1 MALTGFFSTG
11 VRASA
16 PFRRPSFQCLLI
28 GLMLLSALLSPPL
41 WAYSYITIDNEPV
54 IKARES
60 MVAAMQNRDIP
71 AMQQALAMLDDELAF
86 FREFRQVDL
95 RPEFERSIQATD
107 LPRLQHLLDRVLY
120 QTIAVNLSMVDLTQY
135 QFSRVLLLKT
145 KVFAELLAPALNEA
159 QRLAVQQATY
169 GLLDSAGSPG
179 VFGAGAKP
187 FSQAAFDE
195 HQGKLLQALK
205 QFEH

>member
-1 MALTGFFSTG
+1 MAKTVLFRSTPRAPVATG
-11 VRASA
+11 RL
-16 PFRRPSFQCLLI
+16 RHCMLI
-28 GLMLLSALLSPPL
+28 TLMLLSALLSPRL

-54 IKARES
+54 IKAREH
-60 MVAAMQNRDIP
+60 MVAAMQKRDIP

-86 FREFRQVDL
+86 FRDMRQVDL
-95 RPEFERSIQATD
+95 RPEFERSIQTTD
-107 LPRLQHLLDRVLY
+107 LTRLQHLLDRVLY

-169 GLLDSAGSPG
+169 GLLDAAGSPG

-187 FSQAAFDE
+187 FSQAAFE
-195 HQGKLLQALK
+195 ENKAKLLQALK
-205 QFEH
+205 PFEH

>member
-1 MALTGFFSTG
+1 MVMTVFFRTGAR
-11 VRASA
+11 VIAA
-16 PFRRPSFQCLLI
+16 FRRPSFRCLLI
-28 GLMLLSALLSPPL
+28 GLLSALLSPRL

-60 MVAAMQNRDIP
+60 MVAAMQSRDIL
-71 AMQQALAMLDDELAF
+71 AMQHALAMLDDELAF
-86 FREFRQVDL
+86 FRDMRQVDL
-95 RPEFERSIQATD
+95 RPEFERSIQTTD

-159 QRLAVQQATY
+159 QRLAVQQAID

-187 FSQAAFDE
+187 FSQTAFEE
-195 HQGKLLQALK
+195 HKAKLLQALK